1 MTDEVVDEDPIRC
14 YQSDREELPLS
25 DNDDIENESPRK
37 HTPSVNLK
45 HDSDHSIKEL
55 ISKRKRAQGK
65 LQEHFDFEVSSTTL
79 RSSYLTY
86 NLYSVHIG

>member
-1 MTDEVVDEDPIRC
+1 MITTSFAEYPPPPIIDDCEQADPEPIMTDEVVDEDPIRC

-65 LQEHFDFEVSSTTL
+65 L
-79 RSSYLTY
+79 
-86 NLYSVHIG
+86 

>member
-65 LQEHFDFEVSSTTL
+65 L
-79 RSSYLTY
+79 
-86 NLYSVHIG
+86 